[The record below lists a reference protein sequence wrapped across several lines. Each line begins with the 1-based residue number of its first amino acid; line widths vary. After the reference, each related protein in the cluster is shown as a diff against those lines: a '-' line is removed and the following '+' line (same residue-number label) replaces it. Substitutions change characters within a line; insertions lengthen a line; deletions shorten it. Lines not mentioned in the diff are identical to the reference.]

1 MHNCEISDKDT
12 KKKRERGMFYGFC
25 AGRVVVVGVLKIVIR
40 VVRRLFS
47 ARQIEN
53 RQLRLKS
60 TSLANEFFSF
70 FGGF

>member
-1 MHNCEISDKDT
+1 
-12 KKKRERGMFYGFC
+12 MFYGFC
-25 AGRVVVVGVLKIVIR
+25 AGKVVVVGVLKIVIR

-53 RQLRLKS
+53 RLLRLKS